1 MTEAAPTPLLTRD
14 ALLAMYSQYLG
25 ALAAEVSLVFR
36 PLRNDEDRIKHNIA
50 IGHFSALFPDAKSE
64 QLMWQNVA
72 QALLNTARQKTGD
85 KTDGKK

>member
-1 MTEAAPTPLLTRD
+1 MAELPRPLMTRD
-14 ALLAMYSQYLG
+14 NLLAMYSQYPG

-72 QALLNTARQKTGD
+72 QALLSTARQKTGD
-85 KTDGKK
+85 KTG

>member
-1 MTEAAPTPLLTRD
+1 MTEAAPAPLLTREQ
-14 ALLAMYSQYLG
+14 LLAMYSQYPG

-72 QALLNTARQKTGD
+72 QALLHTAQNTGD
-85 KTDGKK
+85 RTG